1 MPREV
6 WVESA
11 DDNLDTKVPA
21 KASSKAKAKVVK
33 SRSFRGVVFASVHAD
48 GIWDV
53 GRAAKETVRPLFSI
67 VGADE
72 AEAGA
77 LIANLRLGRKFGDR
91 PPAQKADRYKYTT
104 YEFAKSAD
112 YRWKQQ
118 RHPEGVLCQVFQ
130 PDLYAA
136 DPGMVDPKECTFAL
150 LPALTWLDAYP
161 LDIDAMTSHC
171 LAMMPGLPDELAER
185 NSPELRAL
193 AKIAP
198 LWLVY
203 LDRRTTCPLVPEP
216 AFALQLLLG
225 ALHNGYATR
234 GAKMDSHASDS
245 WGRGKWEYQEEGLA
259 DMKLAAG
266 LVTHVDHKLLEPFLA
281 DNVARYYDAIA
292 ERGSTAT
299 LPVKKARAGRGKVP
313 MKYEDKAFRVGDGHG
328 PARDNTD
335 DGTD

>member
-11 DDNLDTKVPA
+11 DDSNDTKVPA
-21 KASSKAKAKVVK
+21 KAASKAAAKVVK
-33 SRSFRGVVFASVHAD
+33 TRSFKGVVFATTHAD
-48 GIWDV
+48 GIWST
-53 GRAAKETVRPLFSI
+53 GQAAKETVRPLFSI

-91 PPAQKADRYKYTT
+91 PPDKKADRYKYTT
-104 YEFAKSAD
+104 YEFARSAD
-112 YRWKQQ
+112 YRWKMQ
-118 RHPEGVLCQVFQ
+118 RHPEGTLCQVFQ
-130 PDLYAA
+130 PDMYAA

-161 LDIDAMTSHC
+161 LDIDAMVAHC
-171 LAMMPGLPDELAER
+171 LNMMPGLHGELTER
-185 NSPELRAL
+185 NSPDMLAL

-216 AFALQLLLG
+216 TFALQLLLG

-234 GAKMDSHASDS
+234 GASMDSHASPT
-245 WGRGKWEYQEEGLA
+245 WGRGHWSYKEEGLA
-259 DMKLAAG
+259 DMKLAVG
-266 LVTHVDHKLLEPFLA
+266 IVTHVDHKLLEPFLA
-281 DNVARYYDAIA
+281 DHVARYYDAMDK
-292 ERGSTAT
+292 RGSTAT
-299 LPVKKARAGRGKVP
+299 VPVKKARAGRGQVP
-313 MKYEDKAFRVGDGHG
+313 MKHENAAFRVGDGHG
-328 PARDNTD
+328 PAVDSD
-335 DGTD
+335 D